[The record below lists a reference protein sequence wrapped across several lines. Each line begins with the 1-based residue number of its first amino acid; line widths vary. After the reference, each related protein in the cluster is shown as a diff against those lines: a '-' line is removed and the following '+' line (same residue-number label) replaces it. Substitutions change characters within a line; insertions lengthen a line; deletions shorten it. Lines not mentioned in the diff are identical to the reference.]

1 MRRRGLRAAAGLVA
15 VALLVHRGT
24 RADDAGASLP
34 RRAKIVAVI
43 GGPTA
48 SRTIS
53 VGDLEDRIAEMPA
66 FQRVTFGRTAE
77 DVRRRFLSEVMV
89 ADALLSLGAEGAK
102 LDARLDVS
110 YGLDRARSNATI
122 RAIRDRLG
130 PPSEIPVGDVR
141 AYYEQNLGRYD
152 PPARYQIWRILCRTP
167 EEATAV
173 LDAARADPTPKNF
186 AQLARDHSQDKAT
199 YLRGGNLG
207 FLTAEG
213 TSNEP
218 GLRVPP
224 AVVGAALTVRDG
236 DLVPAPVSEGE
247 FFSVVWRR
255 GTSAPKKRTVDE
267 VAPQIRDVLRGERIK
282 EETGKLVLALRA
294 AKVRDVREDLLDAID
309 LTIEPDAAAV
319 PP

>member
-1 MRRRGLRAAAGLVA
+1 MRRRGLRAAAALVA
-15 VALLVHRGT
+15 VALFVHHRT
-24 RADDAGASLP
+24 RADDAGASP
-34 RRAKIVAVI
+34 ARRAKIVAVI
-43 GGPTA
+43 GGPSA

-53 VGDLEDRIAEMPA
+53 VGDLEDRIAEMPP

-89 ADALLSLGAEGAK
+89 PDALLSLGAEGAK
-102 LDARLDVS
+102 VDARLDVS

-130 PPSEIPVGDVR
+130 PASAISMDDVR
-141 AYYEQNLGRYD
+141 AYYEQNRGRYE
-152 PPARYQIWRILCRTP
+152 PPDRYQIWRILCRTP
-167 EEATAV
+167 EEAAAV
-173 LDAARADPTPKNF
+173 LDAARADPTPANF
-186 AQLARDHSQDKAT
+186 GQLARDHSQDKAT

-213 TSNEP
+213 ASNEP

-224 AVVGAALTVRDG
+224 AVVRAALAVRDG

-255 GTSAPKKRTVDE
+255 GTSAPKKRGVDE
-267 VAPQIRDVLRGERIK
+267 VAPQIRDVLKGDRIK
-282 EETGKLVLALRA
+282 EETDKLVLALRA

-309 LTIEPDAAAV
+309 LATEADAATR
-319 PP
+319 PH